1 MPRPSGWAWFGAWAA
16 VGALAAFS
24 FLSAIGLFVLP
35 VAGLVLWAV
44 ASRSPGW
51 STALG
56 AVTGAG
62 LLCLVIWLLNR
73 DHVPCPDNGALSG
86 DDIPPGQASI
96 GCGGADPQ
104 PWLVAAI
111 ALVVVGVGTF
121 VLARRRGGASAL
133 G

>member
-1 MPRPSGWAWFGAWAA
+1 MPSPSGWAWFGAWAV

-24 FLSAIGLFVLP
+24 FLSWIGPLVLP
-35 VAGLVLWAV
+35 VAGLALWAV

-51 STALG
+51 STAFG
-56 AVTGAG
+56 AITGAG

-73 DHVPCPDNGALSG
+73 DYVPCADNGALSG
-86 DDIPPGQASI
+86 ADIRPGETSI
-96 GCGGADPQ
+96 WCGGADPQ

-111 ALVVVGVGTF
+111 VLVVAGVGAF
-121 VLARRRGGASAL
+121 ALARRRDRVSAL